1 MGRTHSKFK
10 NLDPKSLKSALIVLG
25 IGALVVFVLT
35 LKNRNV
41 DLRADVLERDEE
53 KDQNVKLKVES
64 IYGEEVLDLEVL
76 SRTLSAREIE
86 SMKGDFITAL
96 KMQIL
101 DQNES
106 FSSVTEPLKLADT
119 VEGYPFDIEY
129 RIRPRGLIDS
139 NGNLSGDIDEK
150 TEFEIEITYSLDEF
164 EEKETINGII
174 LPAKLSEEEAF
185 SKKIRNY
192 LDLRN
197 VSERN
202 EKTIELPEYIDG
214 VDVKWEKQ
222 TKNKVPTVMAL
233 TVLCAFLVLFKDKF
247 SAGDNEKKR
256 REKIILEYPDF
267 AVKYALLN
275 EAGLTHAQVVD
286 RLAREYKKSKKDSPL
301 YEEIYKANEHVR
313 SGYSLAEALNGMA
326 KECKVR
332 EISFFAGMINRK
344 IKKGGKISDDIRKA
358 AGESTSERREKIKKK
373 AETAGTKLL
382 LPMVLLLLIVFVLIM
397 IPAFESFSFG

>member
-25 IGALVVFVLT
+25 IGALVAFVLT

-101 DQNES
+101 GQNES

-202 EKTIELPEYIDG
+202 EKTIELPELIDG

-256 REKIILEYPDF
+256 KEKIILEYPDF

-332 EISFFAGMINRK
+332 EISFFAGMINRN

>member
-1 MGRTHSKFK
+1 MGRTYSKFK
-10 NLDPKSLKSALIVLG
+10 NIDPKSLKTALIVLG
-25 IGALVVFVLT
+25 IGALVMVILT

-53 KDQNVKLKVES
+53 KDRNVKLKVES

-76 SRTLSAREIE
+76 SRTLSTEEIE

-96 KMQIL
+96 KAQIL
-101 DQNES
+101 GQNES
-106 FSSVTEPLKLADT
+106 FTSVTDPLKLADT
-119 VEGYPFDIEY
+119 VEGYPFDIAY
-129 RIRPRGLIDS
+129 RIRPRGIIDS
-139 NGNLSGDIDEK
+139 NGNRSGDIDEK

-164 EEKETINGII
+164 EEKETINGVL
-174 LPAKLSEEEAF
+174 LPASLSEEEAF

-192 LDLRN
+192 LDYRN

-202 EKTIELPEYIDG
+202 EKTIELPELIDG
-214 VDVKWEKQ
+214 VDVKWERQ

-233 TVLCAFLVLFKDKF
+233 TLLCAFLVLFKDKF

-256 REKIILEYPDF
+256 REMIILEYPDF

-313 SGYSLAEALNGMA
+313 SGYSLSEALNGMA

-332 EISFFAGMINRK
+332 EISFFAGMINRN

>member
-101 DQNES
+101 GQNES

-202 EKTIELPEYIDG
+202 EKTIELPELIDG

-222 TKNKVPTVMAL
+222 TKNKAPTVMAL

-332 EISFFAGMINRK
+332 EISFFAGMINRN